1 LLPPFQYPL
10 LGNYWSDYTA
20 KYHNATEVGTS
31 RVENATY
38 IIDPNNQDKN
48 PLVTLKS
55 TENTIP
61 ELLSWNVAS
70 SNGFIYSSFNYLQTE
85 AHSLV

>member
-10 LGNYWSDYTA
+10 LGNYWSDCTA

-61 ELLSWNVAS
+61 ELLSWTLLLVMVS
-70 SNGFIYSSFNYLQTE
+70 STVPLIIYKRR
-85 AHSLV
+85 HIV